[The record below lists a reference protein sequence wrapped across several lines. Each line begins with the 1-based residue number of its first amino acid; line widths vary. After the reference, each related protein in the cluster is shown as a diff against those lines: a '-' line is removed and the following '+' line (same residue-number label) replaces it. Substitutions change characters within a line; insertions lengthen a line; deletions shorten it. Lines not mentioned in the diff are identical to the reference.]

1 MDDYHG
7 PALRNFTEDSIPRSL
22 NPSNYPIYDISDEVP
37 LEFKIRLPLTSV
49 RNSIFYTAVD
59 QIEVLLDVDLDDR
72 WHQHERDEFPPRYCG
87 ITDDIIRFSRGPYT
101 VVYNSELSGIGLPE
115 ESQILRPTE
124 CSDSVPNLMG
134 PVSLKVGHP
143 DNLNGR
149 WTFKGVYNDFP
160 EYVGGTGTILV
171 DGETQDRT
179 DYYHIYYGPLRGGL
193 CHGNDTGWQIRP
205 IDETIFDIKLEIDE
219 KKRIERNF

>member
-1 MDDYHG
+1 
-7 PALRNFTEDSIPRSL
+7 
-22 NPSNYPIYDISDEVP
+22 
-37 LEFKIRLPLTSV
+37 
-49 RNSIFYTAVD
+49 
-59 QIEVLLDVDLDDR
+59 
-72 WHQHERDEFPPRYCG
+72 
-87 ITDDIIRFSRGPYT
+87 
-101 VVYNSELSGIGLPE
+101 
-115 ESQILRPTE
+115 
-124 CSDSVPNLMG
+124 MG

-219 KKRIERNF
+219 KKRIERKFLRDKNFQAREINEYIEARDDHYWLKGPSSEIYPDIESFLRSLGWNRRYDTSSGRIESIPIHSALFQCRDYRCSGPLPATTSNRAPSLLCDSSRINRSTNKEECITNRNFFSYSNIIWFLDNFYLKKC